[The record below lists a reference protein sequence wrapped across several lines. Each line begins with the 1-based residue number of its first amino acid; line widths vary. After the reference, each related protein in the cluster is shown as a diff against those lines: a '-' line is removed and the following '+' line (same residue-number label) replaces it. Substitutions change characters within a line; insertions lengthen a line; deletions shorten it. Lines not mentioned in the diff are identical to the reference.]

1 MVNRYI
7 NYITIEELC
16 NMEEQEYTRRSQ
28 RPKKRRLRKGRAL
41 FSLLLLC
48 VIVLV
53 GYSVMQYRSGLEL
66 ANDTKV
72 AQEDFS
78 GDTVKGDIENY
89 LLLGVDSRGEEKS
102 RTDTMMVLSW
112 DKKTNDIKLV
122 SLMRDIYADIPGYQ
136 SYKLNTAYYLGGVQL
151 LKETISNMF
160 SLPIHHYAI
169 IDFKNFES
177 LVDILAPNGVEI
189 NVEKDM
195 SEKIGVSLKQGV
207 HNLNGKELLGYAR
220 FRHDAE
226 GDFGRV
232 ARQQK
237 VIEAIKNEVLA
248 PQNILNLPKFVG
260 AAQGYVTTDYSSSGE
275 IQQVLKMVS
284 KGKVKI
290 EKATIPIEGSY
301 QFQNFSHAG
310 DSIVIDVEKNKAFLS
325 EFLGMQLE

>member
-1 MVNRYI
+1 
-7 NYITIEELC
+7 
-16 NMEEQEYTRRSQ
+16 MEEQEYSRRSQ